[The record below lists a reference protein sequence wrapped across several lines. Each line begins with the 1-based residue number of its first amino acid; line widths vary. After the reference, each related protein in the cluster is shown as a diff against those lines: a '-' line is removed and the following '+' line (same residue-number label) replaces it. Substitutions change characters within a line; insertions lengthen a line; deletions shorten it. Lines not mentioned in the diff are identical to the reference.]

1 MKLHCPASS
10 GHRSKRH
17 SPHDFLSRSND
28 GDPTET
34 EAQGRNRDIGIV
46 MLELLNSR
54 VNVEITVAARAH
66 IIGDSSSWH
75 WM

>member
-1 MKLHCPASS
+1 MKLRCPASA

-17 SPHDFLSRSND
+17 CHHDFLSRSND

-54 VNVEITVAARAH
+54 VDVEISVAARTH
-66 IIGDSSSWH
+66 IIENSSSW